1 MNKSFNITTYRFTNH
16 HVIKLVFQADV
27 EVSFSLTN
35 LSEIEL
41 IDSEAIDPQ
50 LLCSQKNASISGR
63 FGPFGL
69 LILASK
75 NLTEQT
81 AVFFRVFKGPN
92 KFLVLMCSDQS
103 RLAPNIL
110 TD

>member
-1 MNKSFNITTYRFTNH
+1 MITRDKIQE
-16 HVIKLVFQADV
+16 VIQMSVDV

-50 LLCSQKNASISGR
+50 IRCSQKNASISGR
-63 FGPFGL
+63 FAPFGL